1 MKKRTVTTQ
10 TVEIGNGIVSFDT
23 VYPQTMCG
31 PNKYYDDLVWVKG
44 IDEYGDAI
52 VARAPYAIYSHEWY
66 HVGDILRITAYRP
79 TSHVRHDAYVV
90 VTSIDRKAGEM
101 EILTKINGRR
111 ISLRQALKYVREE
124 MDDIDD

>member
-1 MKKRTVTTQ
+1 MKERTVTTQ
-10 TVEIGNGIVSFDT
+10 TVEIGNGIVDLGT

-31 PNKYYDDLVWVKG
+31 PNGYNDDLGWVKG

-52 VARAPYAIYSHEWY
+52 VARAPYAPYSQEWY

-79 TSHVRHDAYVV
+79 ASHVRHDAFAV
-90 VTSIDRKAGEM
+90 VTSIDRNEM
-101 EILTKINGRR
+101 ELVTKINGRR

-124 MDDIDD
+124 IDDIDD